1 MNASKTRP
9 FMPILFAL
17 NSGFGQFQVKINVT
31 LNILYKNKQI
41 FLPDC

>member
-1 MNASKTRP
+1 MNASKKRP

-17 NSGFGQFQVKINVT
+17 NSLFGHFQVKINVT

-41 FLPDC
+41 FLYDC